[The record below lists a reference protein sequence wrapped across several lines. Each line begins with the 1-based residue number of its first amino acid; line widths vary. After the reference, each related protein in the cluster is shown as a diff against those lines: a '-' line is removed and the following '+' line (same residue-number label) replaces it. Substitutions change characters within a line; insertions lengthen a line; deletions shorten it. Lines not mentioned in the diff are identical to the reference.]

1 LVLYREFSKQEEIDA
16 QYDPER
22 GVPDFGIYARF
33 FVKESTSVRQDL
45 KSTLD
50 VRFGPTVEET
60 LDIFPAA
67 NPDAPILVFIHGGYW
82 RRLSSKE
89 FSLVARG
96 PVALG
101 ITTVV
106 TNYALC
112 PKVTLP
118 EITRQS
124 RAAISWLYRSDHP
137 VVGNRNRIFVAGHSA
152 GGHQVGRLLGT
163 DWENDYGLP
172 RDIIKGGFA
181 ISGLFDLRPLRYS
194 WLQPMIQLNEEIVRS
209 ESPQFNMPTSSAFM
223 IATVGGD
230 ETTEFKRQSTDYVA
244 ALKAAGLAAS
254 YYEQSGKNHFTAI
267 DGFLDQNSD
276 LCRRVQSFIADC
288 ESGKRSG

>member
-1 LVLYREFSKQEEIDA
+1 MILYREFSKQEEIDT

-22 GVPDFGIYARF
+22 GVPDFGVYARF
-33 FVKESTSVRQDL
+33 FVKESASARHDL
-45 KSTLD
+45 KCTLD

-60 LDIFPAA
+60 MDVFPAA
-67 NPDAPILVFIHGGYW
+67 DPDAPILVFIHGGYW

-124 RAAISWLYRSDHP
+124 RAAVAWLYRSEHP
-137 VVGNRNRIFVAGHSA
+137 IIGNCNRIFVAGHSA
-152 GGHQVGRLLGT
+152 GGHQVARLLAT
-163 DWENDYGLP
+163 DWETDYGLP
-172 RDIIKGGFA
+172 ADVIKGGFA

-194 WLQPMIQLNEEIVRS
+194 WLQPMLQLSEEIVRN
-209 ESPQFNMPTSSAFM
+209 ESPQFKLPRKSAPM

-230 ETTEFKRQSTDYVA
+230 ETSEFKRQSSDYVA
-244 ALKAAGLAAS
+244 ALKGAGLSAD
-254 YYEQSGKNHFTAI
+254 YYEQPGKNHFTAI
-267 DGFLDQNSD
+267 DGFLDQSSD
-276 LCRRVQSFIADC
+276 LCKRVRSFIADC
-288 ESGKRSG
+288 ESRKTPG

>member
-1 LVLYREFSKQEEIDA
+1 LTLYREFTKQEEIDT

-22 GVPDFGIYARF
+22 GVSDFGVFARF
-33 FVKESTSVRQDL
+33 CVGESASVRNDL
-45 KSTLD
+45 KSMLD

-60 LDIFPAA
+60 LDIFLAPD
-67 NPDAPILVFIHGGYW
+67 PDAPILVFIHGGYW

-124 RAAISWLYRSDHP
+124 RAAIAWLFRAEHP
-137 VVGNRNRIFVAGHSA
+137 TVGSRNRIFVAGHSA
-152 GGHQVGRLLGT
+152 GGHQTARLLAT

-172 RDIIKGGFA
+172 GDIIKGGFA

-194 WLQPMIQLNEEIVRS
+194 WLQAMLQLSEEIVRS
-209 ESPQFNMPTSSAFM
+209 ESPQLNLPAKSAPL

-230 ETTEFKRQSTDYVA
+230 ETSEFKRQSTDYVA
-244 ALKAAGLAAS
+244 ALKEARFSAS
-254 YYEQSGKNHFTAI
+254 YYEQPGKNHFTAI
-267 DGFLDQNSD
+267 EGFLNPESE
-276 LCRRVQSFIADC
+276 LCGCVKAFIADC
-288 ESGKRSG
+288 ESRKSS

>member
-1 LVLYREFSKQEEIDA
+1 LKLYREFSKQEEIDT

-22 GVPDFGIYARF
+22 GVPDFGVYARF
-33 FVKESTSVRQDL
+33 FVGESASVRRDL
-45 KSTLD
+45 KCMLD
-50 VRFGPTVEET
+50 VRFGPTIEET
-60 LDIFPAA
+60 LDIFPATD
-67 NPDAPILVFIHGGYW
+67 PDAPMLVFIHGGYW

-96 PVALG
+96 PVAHG

-152 GGHQVGRLLGT
+152 GGHQTARLLGT
-163 DWENDYGLP
+163 DWEHDYGLP
-172 RDIIKGGFA
+172 GDVVKGGFA

-194 WLQPMIQLNEEIVRS
+194 WLQPMIQLSEEIVRS
-209 ESPQFNMPTSSAFM
+209 ESPQFNLPAKSAPT

-230 ETTEFKRQSTDYVA
+230 ETSEFKRQSTDYVA
-244 ALKAAGLAAS
+244 ALKSAGHTAS
-254 YYEQSGKNHFTAI
+254 YYEQPGKNHFTAI
-267 DGFLDQNSD
+267 EGFLDLGSD
-276 LCRRVQSFIADC
+276 LCKRVRSFIADC
-288 ESGKRSG
+288 ESGNRRS

>member
-1 LVLYREFSKQEEIDA
+1 LILYREFSKQEEIDT

-22 GVPDFGIYARF
+22 GVPDFGVYARF
-33 FVKESTSVRQDL
+33 FVKESASARDDL
-45 KSTLD
+45 KCTLD

-60 LDIFPAA
+60 IDVFPAA
-67 NPDAPILVFIHGGYW
+67 DPNAPILIFIHGGYW

-96 PVALG
+96 LVALG

-124 RAAISWLYRSDHP
+124 RAAVAWLYRSEHP
-137 VVGNRNRIFVAGHSA
+137 IVGSRNRIFVAGHSA
-152 GGHQVGRLLGT
+152 GGHQVARLLAT
-163 DWENDYGLP
+163 DWEADYGLP
-172 RDIIKGGFA
+172 ADVIRGGFA

-194 WLQPMIQLNEEIVRS
+194 WLQPMLQLSEEIVRN
-209 ESPQFNMPTSSAFM
+209 ESPQFNLPRKSAPM

-230 ETTEFKRQSTDYVA
+230 ETSEFKRQSSDYVA
-244 ALKAAGLAAS
+244 ALKGAGLSAH
-254 YYEQSGKNHFTAI
+254 YYEQPGKNHFTAI
-267 DGFLDQNSD
+267 DGFLDQSSD
-276 LCRRVQSFIADC
+276 LCKRVRSFIADC
-288 ESGKRSG
+288 ESRKALD

>member
-1 LVLYREFSKQEEIDA
+1 METADLTLYREFTKQEEIDT

-22 GVPDFGIYARF
+22 GVPDFGVYARF
-33 FVKESTSVRQDL
+33 FVGESASVRKDL
-45 KSTLD
+45 KCMLD

-67 NPDAPILVFIHGGYW
+67 DPDAPILVFIHGGYW

-124 RAAISWLYRSDHP
+124 RAAIAWLYRADHP
-137 VVGNRNRIFVAGHSA
+137 AVGNRNRIFVAGHSA
-152 GGHQVGRLLGT
+152 GGHQTARLLGT
-163 DWENDYGLP
+163 DWQNDYGLP
-172 RDIIKGGFA
+172 DDVIKGGFA

-194 WLQPMIQLNEEIVRS
+194 WLQPMIQLSEEIVRN
-209 ESPQFNMPTSSAFM
+209 ESPQFNIPVRSAPL

-230 ETTEFKRQSTDYVA
+230 ETSEFKRQSTDYVE
-244 ALKAAGLAAS
+244 ALKAAGHWAD
-254 YYEQSGKNHFTAI
+254 YYAQPGKNHFTAI
-267 DGFLDQNSD
+267 DGFLDPKSD
-276 LCRRVQSFIADC
+276 LCGCVRSFIAV
-288 ESGKRSG
+288 